1 MKVEVYKIGQSS
13 PNDISG
19 LRTLVE
25 NGTIDP
31 TTIVAIMGK
40 TEGNGCVNDFTRGY
54 AVSTISSYLS
64 SLQQSSSSNSNDVD
78 PNANANNN
86 NKVVYIMSGGTEGIL
101 SPHMTVF
108 TRIDD
113 DSNEDDDEDDDGT
126 TAGNNN
132 NNSNKKKEKRLAIG
146 TYHTRDFTP
155 QEIGT
160 MTMVDV
166 VADGVKHAIQSAQIT
181 CNDDVHFVQIK
192 CPLLVTSA
200 SSSSSSSSTSF
211 TSNSNSAVATGNNKK
226 RKTTASTT
234 TTTASTTTITQDSY
248 KSMAYSRGA
257 SALGVAIA
265 LNELQ
270 RDQLLVSSTTPP
282 QTEEGIQDEDNNS
295 SRSASATTS
304 TTTTTKT
311 IICNDYN
318 YYSCVA
324 STSAG
329 VELQNCEI
337 LVMGN
342 STYSSKSN
350 YCIGHDVM
358 EHALDVNAVTRAITN
373 AKSHVVVL
381 QHHAENTTTTN
392 NDIVNVFAKAEA
404 SPSGLIL
411 GCRHTMLDDSDINHT
426 RMARAVVGAVIASV
440 LQDPM
445 IYVSGG
451 SEHQGPPGGGPIAV
465 ILKV

>member
-31 TTIVAIMGK
+31 KTIVAIMGK

-64 SLQQSSSSNSNDVD
+64 SLQLQQCQAD
-78 PNANANNN
+78 A

-113 DSNEDDDEDDDGT
+113 DDTAGDDDNEDDGT
-126 TAGNNN
+126 
-132 NNSNKKKEKRLAIG
+132 KEKRLAIG

-181 CNDDVHFVQIK
+181 CNEDVHFVQIK

-265 LNELQ
+265 LDELQ

-282 QTEEGIQDEDNNS
+282 RQEEEEGIQDEDTFT
-295 SRSASATTS
+295 A
-304 TTTTTKT
+304 TTKT

-342 STYSSKSN
+342 STSSSTSN

-381 QHHAENTTTTN
+381 QHAENKNTTTTTTTTN

-440 LQDPM
+440 VQDPM